1 MARERLFS
9 FQADRAL
16 VGFEYS
22 MPAYPTVVA
31 SKTALK
37 ASRSVASP
45 TAVDP
50 KVADQ
55 FFVFQFSTQLKGPS
69 LLDSVDTEPGI
80 AGSDSEPD
88 VLVALEMLSFHIGES
103 EDVEKDTRATMR
115 INFGKDESSTDRRFD
130 TVFWSIAAGLSLYDL
145 AKKGKA
151 DPKEFKSD
159 FHKKA
164 FGNRPIEIPGGLGCL
179 SFEVIKHKD
188 PTWWQ
193 RTFGFLQSGTGK
205 RLISVLGFPAI
216 TNEAIDVVDELLERL
231 TDSEPEPL
239 FKSRP
244 LKLALSKFT
253 RDSFTGGNPR
263 SQDRGAAT
271 GILHTGRG
279 RDFAALRASDPVYY
293 PTIDRLAPQK
303 VSMSDVLAG
312 NYDDPLKNVTFAV
325 FRIGTRSTK
334 LDPTFNYNA

>member
-16 VGFEYS
+16 VGFEYWK
-22 MPAYPTVVA
+22 PASSTGVA
-31 SKTALK
+31 SRAALK
-37 ASRSVASP
+37 AGRIAASP
-45 TAVDP
+45 STVDP
-50 KVADQ
+50 SVADQ

-69 LLDSVDTEPGI
+69 ILDSVDTEPGI

-115 INFGKDESSTDRRFD
+115 INFGKDESSTDKRFD
-130 TVFWSIAAGLSLYDL
+130 TVFWSIAAGLSLYDQ

-179 SFEVIKHKD
+179 SFEVVKHKE
-188 PTWWQ
+188 PAWWQ

-216 TNEAIDVVDELLERL
+216 TNAAIDVVDELLEKL

-244 LKLALSKFT
+244 LKLALSKFA

-263 SQDRGAAT
+263 VKIGALRQ
-271 GILHTGRG
+271 GFCILARG
-279 RDFAALRASDPVYY
+279 RDFATLRASDPVYY

-303 VSMSDVLAG
+303 LSMSDVVAG
-312 NYDDPLKNVTFAV
+312 SYDDPLKDVTYAV